1 MSEPTSP
8 RRRILVG
15 VVAFGTALTPVAAR
29 ATSTFTDEITVT
41 ATGSEEP
48 TSDVPVDVTVI
59 ERDEIEDSGVDTLA
73 DILRRVPGLTVV
85 RSGAE
90 GAVTSLFTR
99 GTESD
104 HTLMVFDGVRLNSP
118 YFGGFDWSQLP
129 VAGLDRI
136 EVARGPF
143 SALWGGDAIGG
154 VVNVVPRRADDGLD
168 VELAAEGGQNA
179 WRRLSGTVSWS
190 DDRFD
195 VLATTFDRDGD
206 AGIANSDFSTT
217 HVMVNAG
224 WSWSDGD
231 RVAVLAQDLDAGA
244 GIPFL
249 DPLTPSPNRR
259 QRSRQRLVAV
269 PVAWRVTDRWD
280 LRLTASHVDRELA
293 FSDPDDPF
301 GFTSSTTDAVTDELR
316 VVSSHRV
323 GAHRVGW
330 GAEWRSDEV
339 TDRSNFGP
347 NLSGADQQV
356 RSAWVQDSWS
366 TGRLDLLVG
375 VRWDDTVTWGSE
387 VSPRLHLG
395 VDLGSGVEL
404 RAGWGEAY
412 RPPAVGELYFPF
424 SGDPDLEPEVSR
436 SWEVGLGW
444 LPASGT
450 SRWQLTAFDTRVDD
464 LIEYDFARLAF
475 ANVTSATMRGVEASV
490 EAVLDEGLR
499 SMVAATWLDTSDDE
513 GLPLLR
519 RPEWSGSWT
528 VTGTVAPS
536 WRGDLSIVWV
546 GSRDDVDPTTFERV
560 RLDDHITVHV
570 SVAVAVASGTELTV
584 RVVNLLDRDYQ
595 EVAGYP
601 APGRRVMAG
610 LRWQP

>member
-1 MSEPTSP
+1 MFDPTSP

-15 VVAFGTALTPVAAR
+15 AVAIGTAFTPLVAR

-48 TSDVPVDVTVI
+48 SSDVPVQVTVI
-59 ERDEIEDSGVDTLA
+59 GREQIENSGADTLA
-73 DILRRVPGLTVV
+73 DILRRVPGLTVA

-90 GAVTSLFTR
+90 GAATSLFTR

-104 HTLMVFDGVRLNSP
+104 HTLVVFDGVRLNSP

-168 VELAAEGGQNA
+168 VELAAEGGQDD
-179 WRRLSGTVSWS
+179 WRRLAGTVSWA
-190 DDRFD
+190 DDRLD
-195 VLATTFDRDGD
+195 VLATAFDRDGD
-206 AGIANSDFSTT
+206 AGFANSDFSTT
-217 HVMVNAG
+217 HMMVNAG

-231 RVAVLAQDLDAGA
+231 RVAVLAQDVDSET

-249 DPLTPSPNRR
+249 DPLTPSPERR

-269 PVAWRVTDRWD
+269 PIAWRVTDRWD
-280 LRLTASHVDRELA
+280 LRLTASHVDRELE
-293 FSDPDDPF
+293 FSDPGDPF

-316 VVSSHRV
+316 LVSSHRV
-323 GAHRVGW
+323 GAHRLGW
-330 GAEWRSDEV
+330 GAEWRSDDV
-339 TDRSNFGP
+339 TDSSNFGP

-356 RSAWVQDSWS
+356 RSAWAQDSWS
-366 TGRLDLLVG
+366 GGRLDLLVG
-375 VRWDDTVTWGSE
+375 VRWDETATWGSQI
-387 VSPRLHLG
+387 SPRLHLG
-395 VDLGSGVEL
+395 VDLGSGLEL
-404 RAGWGEAY
+404 RAGWGEAF

-424 SGDPDLEPEVSR
+424 SGNPDLEPEVSR

-450 SRWQLTAFDTRVDD
+450 TRWQLTAFDTRVDD

-475 ANVTSATMRGVEASV
+475 ANVASATMRGVEGSV
-490 EAVLDEGLR
+490 EAVLDDGLHNAFA
-499 SMVAATWLDTSDDE
+499 VTWLDTVDDN

-519 RPEWSGSWT
+519 RPGWSGSWT
-528 VTGTVAPS
+528 VTGAVARG
-536 WRGDLSIVWV
+536 WRGDLSVVWV
-546 GSRDDVDPTTFERV
+546 GARDDVDPVSFERV
-560 RLDDHITVHV
+560 RLGDHLTMHV
-570 SVAVAVASGTELTV
+570 GVAVTVASGTELTV
-584 RVVNLLDRDYQ
+584 RVVNLLDRDYE

-610 LRWQP
+610 LRWRP